1 MKTSSPVRDHCITLA
16 LTVLVSISAC
26 PQLVLAQ
33 QEQQPPPSKL
43 PANPRERTKVR
54 TRIMV
59 ETINQ
64 RAHEL
69 GLVSVTDDPQV
80 AEFIRKR
87 MNAQLNED
95 FEKLYSINVEK
106 IATQSSA
113 PSLDYKTLADVTGD
127 LKNRATRIKYNVLL
141 LQVADKG
148 EKIRYD
154 ENPDHLA
161 AMLPELSRLIDSF
174 LDSPIFRLTSAD
186 DAALRL
192 KAKRDLEGVIK
203 LSDAINKIAKRSTR
217 TAATR

>member
-1 MKTSSPVRDHCITLA
+1 MKKPSPLCNQSIVLA
-16 LTVLVSISAC
+16 LV
-26 PQLVLAQ
+26 VLALMPAYPQ
-33 QEQQPPPSKL
+33 TILAQDGQPQPKKL
-43 PANPRERTKVR
+43 PVDPRERAKLR
-54 TRIMV
+54 TRMMV

-87 MNAQLNED
+87 MSAQLSED
-95 FEKLYSINVEK
+95 FERLYSINVEK

-113 PSLDYKTLADVTGD
+113 ASLDYKTLADVTGD
-127 LKNRATRIKYNVLL
+127 LKSRATRIKYNVLL

-154 ENPDHLA
+154 PNPDQLSS
-161 AMLPELSRLIDSF
+161 MLPELSRLIDSF
-174 LDSPIFRLTSAD
+174 LDSPVFRVTSAD

-192 KAKRDLEGVIK
+192 KAKRDLDGIIK

-217 TAATR
+217 TAASR